1 MGQLKQKYSEKLTKL
16 KFNNPRIVDW
26 KELDGIIKE
35 NNLWDYFLNPLSL
48 ADDIRDRIDVKEDYN
63 E

>member
-1 MGQLKQKYSEKLTKL
+1 MDQLRQKYSEKLAKL

-35 NNLWDYFLNPLSL
+35 NNLWDYFLSPLSL